1 MELLCGPLFSR
12 VKMMT
17 KVKVET
23 ALEVDEVRPGRAS
36 EVVVESS
43 RIVDANTEIESDTE
57 WRPTSSVRSSGAASR
72 SSDHRVLQ
80 QRTRLVIRDVEVE
93 NFKSYY
99 GKHRIGP
106 FHKTFT
112 AVIGPNGSGKSNV
125 IDSLLFVFGRS
136 AKKIRLEK
144 LSELIHSSAA
154 HPNVGYSSVTAHFV
168 RILES
173 EEDERHPGQRVELRG
188 SEIAVRREVY
198 RSGAS
203 QYFID
208 GKRST
213 QKDVER
219 RLIDEGIDLDH
230 NRFLI
235 LQGEVEQIALMK
247 PRGEKEGEEG
257 LLEYLDELI
266 GTNQYIE
273 KIQTLSAAVEE
284 AQTYRLEALAKE
296 KKLLLERQALDDAK
310 NTAVDFVSKENQQK
324 KTLII
329 MCQLRMKDT
338 EERLV
343 EPRKLLA
350 EIDARVQQYENEK
363 EQQKKEKIEAE
374 EGFTAAKKEVLELTN
389 IRDAVRYKKQEE
401 EAKIQ
406 KLNSGA
412 TEHERERKKMLD
424 HITKARNEAEKA
436 KGQQQDAE
444 RESKVHEAHLAE
456 AKEKVEV
463 LQAKQNHLANTVMN
477 ELRPLR
483 QEREELRHAFAP
495 YEEGVASAT
504 EAVRSAKAKLSTLE
518 EATRKSEDRLVKLGE
533 EHRQAVERIHILQ
546 ETLQKSEASAQMLDQ
561 QRQLQEALIEASR
574 RKYAINAVI
583 VEKKQGLREGEA
595 ADRTVDFL
603 LSQRSLKGYYGT
615 LRQLGRIDEAFDIA
629 AGVASNAWGFHVV
642 ENRETATA
650 ALTLLKKENVGRAS
664 MMVVQEVD
672 RQVRQKLEAPF
683 HSPSPKA
690 QRLFDLIQPKNPK
703 FRSVF
708 YQAVRD
714 TLVVSTLSEAREVA
728 FNSPGGR
735 RYRVVTL
742 KGELVEPFGS
752 ITGGGGAPRGAKL
765 KAARSAVDRQGIIEE
780 LKKQQAELQSAVDE
794 EQVIQVQLNDLMH
807 SSANGVVCSVEQ
819 REKILHELRVLQG
832 KENRYP
838 QREREV
844 EEEVNE
850 EREKNQ
856 RKQKELLQVLHRCE
870 VEAAEVQKKRDDAY
884 ASIAVIEQK
893 IDDAGG
899 AAYREVV
906 ESLKHEKER
915 VEVEETALR
924 SCRRQQEK
932 YRAAHERRLGD
943 IGQYEKKLADLDQT
957 ASEGLKAEAEQHL
970 QHLEEVQRQLVHAE
984 EALAT
989 AQQNAQ
995 TARQTVLITQ
1005 SKVLEAEKKYDE
1017 ELRYR
1022 QSEAANMAKA
1032 LQQLALFDQKIE
1044 GCEETIKNNVE
1055 QYGLETLPL
1064 DHINDGAEEEE
1075 EAAQEERREKN
1086 KTGGD
1091 EEDEEDEDDD
1101 EENMDE
1107 EDEEEESRREG
1118 RERKKQKKERAALL
1132 NLQGKESGNIT
1143 NDRTKNNTAK
1153 DKQDE
1158 NEEIVVE
1165 KKVKGKRRH
1174 FDDEEEEE
1182 ENEEDDSAKED
1193 KENVEENDEKTSE
1206 VTRKHSEIELEPP
1219 HKKKRSEE
1227 DRKDTPKRIE
1237 KESSASSLLTKSQ
1250 DGKGK
1255 AERKKGGGGKRN
1267 SMTVEKVRGM
1277 SFRLS
1282 PQALEN
1288 CDYNR
1293 CRHLASALLEELE
1306 RLRNEI
1312 DLRSVTLWWE
1322 RDTAH
1327 RQAKALYLECKEKSD
1342 ALEEELYE
1350 LKEQRRGAFL
1360 SVFRT
1365 IKKKV
1370 KEVYQMLTH
1379 GGDADLELV
1388 DANDPF
1394 EGVCYVVRPPRKPW
1408 RQISY
1413 LSGGEKTLSSL
1424 ALIFSLHHIKPT
1436 PVYVMDEIDAALD
1449 FRNVSI
1455 VANYVLGQA
1464 TGAQFIIIS
1473 LRNNMFE
1480 LAHQLIGVCKVNDA
1494 TSTLVLSPPE
1504 FLKRMEVLCHRLMA
1518 TKKEKEEQTKK
1529 KIKYNHST
1537 TPTSS
1542 TAVVFSLS
1550 SQKPASQAV
1559 VMTVE
1564 ESLRSSA
1571 AFPHEESLGD
1581 GTVLPM
1587 GERRSGKRARSL

>member
-1 MELLCGPLFSR
+1 MA
-12 VKMMT
+12 
-17 KVKVET
+17 KVKVEE
-23 ALEVDEVRPGRAS
+23 AAEVEESDPAAGYAVMAEVGAAPVENS
-36 EVVVESS
+36 EVGGCTVETMVVS
-43 RIVDANTEIESDTE
+43 A
-57 WRPTSSVRSSGAASR
+57 R
-72 SSDHRVLQ
+72 SSDATVRTSDNRPLQ

-93 NFKSYY
+93 NFKSYF

-173 EEDERHPGQRVELRG
+173 EEDERDPEQRVELSG

-198 RSGAS
+198 RGGAS

-213 QKDVER
+213 QKDVEK
-219 RLIDEGIDLDH
+219 RLIAEGIDLDH

-266 GTNQYIE
+266 GTNRYIDR
-273 KIQTLSAAVEE
+273 IQQLSTSVEE
-284 AQTYRLEALAKE
+284 AQSYRLEALAKE
-296 KKLLLERQALDDAK
+296 KKLLLERQALDEAK

-324 KTLII
+324 RTLII

-343 EPRKLLA
+343 EPRRLLA
-350 EIDARVQQYENEK
+350 QIDARVQQYEQDR
-363 EQQKKEKIEAE
+363 EQHKKEKVEAE
-374 EGFTAAKKEVLELTN
+374 ENSTLARKELVELSN
-389 IRDAVRYKKQEE
+389 IRDAVRHEKQEE

-406 KLNSGA
+406 KINCGA
-412 TEHERERKKMLD
+412 TEQERERKKVLD
-424 HITKARNEAEKA
+424 HIIKAKNEAEKA

-444 RESKVHEAHLAE
+444 RESKVHEAQLGE
-456 AKEKVEV
+456 AKKKVEV
-463 LQAKQNHLANTVMN
+463 LQVKQQHLTDTVMN

-483 QEREELRHAFAP
+483 QEREKLRHAFAP
-495 YEEGVASAT
+495 YEEAVTSAT
-504 EAVRSAKAKLSTLE
+504 EAVHSAKAKLAPLQ
-518 EATRKSEDRLVKLGE
+518 EASKRSEDRLMKLEDEYHQG
-533 EHRQAVERIHILQ
+533 VERIRVLQ
-546 ETLQKSEASAQMLDQ
+546 ETLQKSEASARVAVQ
-561 QRQLQEALIEASR
+561 QKQLQEALIEASR
-574 RKYAINAVI
+574 RKYAINAMI
-583 VEKKQGLREGEA
+583 VEKKNSLREGEA

-615 LRQLGRIDEAFDIA
+615 LRQLGRIDDAFDIA

-672 RQVRQKLEAPF
+672 RELKQRMEASF
-683 HSPSPKA
+683 SSPSPKA
-690 QRLFDLIQPKNPK
+690 KRLFDLIQPKNSK

-794 EQVIQVQLNDLMH
+794 EQLLQVQLNDLMQ
-807 SSANGVVCSVEQ
+807 SSVHGAVLSMEQ
-819 REKILHELRVLQG
+819 REKILHELRLLKA

-838 QREREV
+838 QRKRELEEEV
-844 EEEVNE
+844 EEERNKHQQKE
-850 EREKNQ
+850 
-856 RKQKELLQVLHRCE
+856 KELLQVLYRCE
-870 VEAAEVQKKRDDAY
+870 VEEAEVRKKRDDAY
-884 ASIAVIEQK
+884 ASIAAIEQK

-899 AAYREVV
+899 ATYREVT
-906 ESLKHEKER
+906 EALKREKER

-932 YRAAHERRLGD
+932 HRAAYERRLGD
-943 IGQYEKKLADLDQT
+943 VTQYEQKLEQLDQA
-957 ASEGLKAEAEQHL
+957 ASEGIKAEIEQRRK
-970 QHLEEVQRQLVHAE
+970 HLEEIIRQLANAE
-984 EALAT
+984 EAVSGAQQRVQDVRQTLLT
-989 AQQNAQ
+989 AQ
-995 TARQTVLITQ
+995 T
-1005 SKVLEAEKKYDE
+1005 KVLEAEKKYDE

-1032 LQQLALFDQKIE
+1032 LQQLALFEQKIE

-1055 QYGLETLPL
+1055 QYGMETLPV
-1064 DHINDGAEEEE
+1064 DHVDDGAEEEE
-1075 EAAQEERREKN
+1075 AEEEEEGSKTLEETVSKRRRERDIEAEE
-1086 KTGGD
+1086 G
-1091 EEDEEDEDDD
+1091 EEDEESA
-1101 EENMDE
+1101 EEEESE
-1107 EDEEEESRREG
+1107 EDEEEKYRRKA
-1118 RERKKQKKERAALL
+1118 KKSKE
-1132 NLQGKESGNIT
+1132 
-1143 NDRTKNNTAK
+1143 
-1153 DKQDE
+1153 
-1158 NEEIVVE
+1158 E
-1165 KKVKGKRRH
+1165 KKRSLASINH
-1174 FDDEEEEE
+1174 EAEEEEQQQQGE
-1182 ENEEDDSAKED
+1182 KKAAQRAEEEDEGQQVKDG
-1193 KENVEENDEKTSE
+1193 
-1206 VTRKHSEIELEPP
+1206 EPSQ
-1219 HKKKRSEE
+1219 KKRRGELSTMDISSNTEKKEE
-1227 DRKDTPKRIE
+1227 GKEKKLTTLKKRR
-1237 KESSASSLLTKSQ
+1237 ASKKIRGEGTGSKKNSLS
-1250 DGKGK
+1250 
-1255 AERKKGGGGKRN
+1255 
-1267 SMTVEKVRGM
+1267 VEQVRAM

-1282 PQALEN
+1282 PSALEN

-1312 DLRSVTLWWE
+1312 DLRAVTLWWE

-1327 RQAKALYLECKEKSD
+1327 RQAKAAYLECKEKSD
-1342 ALEEELYE
+1342 ALEEELYD
-1350 LKEQRRGAFL
+1350 LKEERREAFL
-1360 SVFRT
+1360 QVFRT

-1464 TGAQFIIIS
+1464 AGAQFIIIS

-1494 TSTLVLSPPE
+1494 TSTLVLSPTG
-1504 FLKRMEVLCHRLMA
+1504 FLKHMELLCQSLIKR
-1518 TKKEKEEQTKK
+1518 KKEKEDDKRRSKK
-1529 KIKYNHST
+1529 ALLPPSKRKQIEGQESFAS
-1537 TPTSS
+1537 SS
-1542 TAVVFSLS
+1542 TVFPLEIATSGV
-1550 SQKPASQAV
+1550 AS
-1559 VMTVE
+1559 
-1564 ESLRSSA
+1564 
-1571 AFPHEESLGD
+1571 FPGS
-1581 GTVLPM
+1581 
-1587 GERRSGKRARSL
+1587 ERGSGKRYRSPEEEPSSG

>member
-1 MELLCGPLFSR
+1 M
-12 VKMMT
+12 V
-17 KVKVET
+17 KVKVESSE
-23 ALEVDEVRPGRAS
+23 AEDEACS
-36 EVVVESS
+36 FS
-43 RIVDANTEIESDTE
+43 RDGEGGKDDTMKGGNVLVESDT
-57 WRPTSSVRSSGAASR
+57 RRTSVGSVRSSLTSGR
-72 SSDHRVLQ
+72 STDNACC
-80 QRTRLVIRDVEVE
+80 QRTRLVLRDIEVE
-93 NFKSYY
+93 NFKSYF

-136 AKKIRLEK
+136 AKKIRLDK
-144 LSELIHSSAA
+144 LSELIHNSAA
-154 HPNVGYSSVTAHFV
+154 HPNVGFSSVTAHFV

-173 EEDERHPGQRVELRG
+173 EVDERNPEQLVELSG

-198 RSGAS
+198 RSGVS

-213 QKDVER
+213 QKDVEK

-266 GTNQYIE
+266 GTNKYIE
-273 KIQTLSAAVEE
+273 RIRELSSAVEE
-284 AQTYRLEALAKE
+284 AQTLRLEALGRE

-343 EPRKLLA
+343 EPRRLLA
-350 EIDARVQQYENEK
+350 EIDARVLEYEKER
-363 EQQKKEKIEAE
+363 EQQKKEKVDAE
-374 EGFTAAKKEVLELTN
+374 EAFAASKKEVVEFTN
-389 IRDAVRYKKQEE
+389 MRDAVRHQKQEE
-401 EAKIQ
+401 EAKVD

-412 TEHERERKKMLD
+412 TEHERERNKLLD
-424 HITKARNEAEKA
+424 QINKATNESEKA
-436 KGQQQDAE
+436 MGQQQDAE
-444 RESKVHEAHLAE
+444 REAKVHETQLEE
-456 AKEKVEV
+456 AKHRVEA
-463 LQAKQNHLANTVMN
+463 LEAEQNHLSSTVMN

-495 YEEGVASAT
+495 YEEAVASAT
-504 EAVRSAKAKLSTLE
+504 EAVCSAKAKLAPIQ
-518 EATRKSEDRLVKLGE
+518 EATKRSEDRLVKLQE
-533 EHRQAVERIHILQ
+533 EYNHNMERAQNLQA
-546 ETLQKSEASAQMLDQ
+546 TLQKSESNARVVAQQ
-561 QRQLQEALIEASR
+561 KQLQEALIDASR

-595 ADRTVDFL
+595 ADRTVDYL

-615 LRQLGRIDEAFDIA
+615 LRQLGRIDDTFDIA

-642 ENRETATA
+642 ENRETATT

-664 MMVVQEVD
+664 MMVIHEIDREVK
-672 RQVRQKLEAPF
+672 QKMEATF

-690 QRLFDLIQPKNPK
+690 KRLFDLIQPKNPK

-765 KAARSAVDRQGIIEE
+765 RAARSAVDRQGIIEE
-780 LKKQQAELQSAVDE
+780 LKKQQVELQNAVDE
-794 EQVIQVQLNDLMH
+794 EQLIQLQLNDLLQ
-807 SSANGVVCSVEQ
+807 SSANAVVCSREQ
-819 REKILHELRVLQG
+819 RETIVHELRLLQA
-832 KENRYP
+832 KEKAFP
-838 QREREV
+838 QRKHDAEQEV
-844 EEEVNE
+844 EEERE
-850 EREKNQ
+850 EKQAKEK
-856 RKQKELLQVLHRCE
+856 EFVLLLHRCE
-870 VEAAEVQKKRDDAY
+870 LEEEAAKKKRDDAY
-884 ASIAVIEQK
+884 ISIAAVEQK
-893 IDDAGG
+893 IEEAGG

-906 ESLKHEKER
+906 ANLKIEKER
-915 VEVEETALR
+915 VEVQEAALR
-924 SCRRQQEK
+924 TCRRQQQK
-932 YRAAHERRLGD
+932 YRAAHERRLVD
-943 IGQYEKKLADLDQT
+943 LAQHQKKLEGIDHAAAD
-957 ASEGLKAEAEQHL
+957 GLRAKVEQHKA
-970 QHLEEVQRQLVHAE
+970 HLEEVQRQLVTAE
-984 EALAT
+984 GTLMN
-989 AQQNAQ
+989 AQQRAQ
-995 TARQTVLITQ
+995 DARQLLLTSQ

-1017 ELRYR
+1017 EVRYR

-1032 LQQLALFDQKIE
+1032 LQQLALFEQKID
-1044 GCEETIKNNVE
+1044 GCEETIKSNVE
-1055 QYGLETLPL
+1055 QYGIETLPV
-1064 DHINDGAEEEE
+1064 DHVDDG
-1075 EAAQEERREKN
+1075 
-1086 KTGGD
+1086 
-1091 EEDEEDEDDD
+1091 
-1101 EENMDE
+1101 
-1107 EDEEEESRREG
+1107 DEEEEKALE
-1118 RERKKQKKERAALL
+1118 EEEKQC
-1132 NLQGKESGNIT
+1132 
-1143 NDRTKNNTAK
+1143 
-1153 DKQDE
+1153 
-1158 NEEIVVE
+1158 NEEKQAEE
-1165 KKVKGKRRH
+1165 KENRGN
-1174 FDDEEEEE
+1174 DEEEEE
-1182 ENEEDDSAKED
+1182 EEEQEEEEEGTRTIGGERRKRKRNSISTSANLQMKQEEGPNEAGESVKKKKKNEKKRAEEHENGNLRRSNKRKESDDEEETSSSEEKEEDPKSSATTEEEPPQKKQRKETSKHNNEESVEIDDQ
-1193 KENVEENDEKTSE
+1193 N
-1206 VTRKHSEIELEPP
+1206 RKGN
-1219 HKKKRSEE
+1219 
-1227 DRKDTPKRIE
+1227 E
-1237 KESSASSLLTKSQ
+1237 KESPWKKVSALE
-1250 DGKGK
+1250 KGK
-1255 AERKKGGGGKRN
+1255 LNKNFAKDSPRDAL
-1267 SMTVEKVRGM
+1267 TVEQVRAM

-1282 PQALEN
+1282 AEALSN

-1312 DLRSVTLWWE
+1312 DLRAVTLWWE

-1327 RQAKALYLECKEKSD
+1327 RQAKSVYVECKEKSD
-1342 ALEEELYE
+1342 QLEEELYE
-1350 LKEQRRGAFL
+1350 HKEQRREAFL
-1360 SVFRT
+1360 KVFRT

-1388 DANDPF
+1388 DVNDPF
-1394 EGVCYVVRPPRKPW
+1394 EGVCFVVRPPRKPW
-1408 RQISY
+1408 RRISY

-1464 TGAQFIIIS
+1464 TGAQFLIIS

-1480 LAHQLIGVCKVNDA
+1480 LAHRLIGVCKVNDA
-1494 TSTLVLSPPE
+1494 TSTLVLSPAG
-1504 FLKRMEVLCHRLMA
+1504 FLKRMEAMCQLLIE
-1518 TKKEKEEQTKK
+1518 EKEEKK
-1529 KIKYNHST
+1529 KKKSKAVSLLSPIAHQQEEHLPSVLLS
-1537 TPTSS
+1537 TSS
-1542 TAVVFSLS
+1542 SLEDPVPRLS
-1550 SQKPASQAV
+1550 VLSG
-1559 VMTVE
+1559 E
-1564 ESLRSSA
+1564 ESGSRMQ
-1571 AFPHEESLGD
+1571 
-1581 GTVLPM
+1581 TVHLKS
-1587 GERRSGKRARSL
+1587 ETD